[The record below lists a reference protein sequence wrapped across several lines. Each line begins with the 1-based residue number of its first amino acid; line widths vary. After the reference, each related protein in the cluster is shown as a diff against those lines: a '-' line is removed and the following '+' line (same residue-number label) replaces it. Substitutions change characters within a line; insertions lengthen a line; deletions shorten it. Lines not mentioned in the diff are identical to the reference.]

1 MPAGM
6 GILNEVHAA
15 EIIVFVSRNPGCSKT
30 DLYRGVA
37 RGVRMP
43 DKLLML
49 RDAGILEIV
58 DAGSPFEAEL
68 LTLLRR
74 HRELTGS
81 RRAAALLDTWEEARP
96 RFVMVLPVEY
106 RRVLARS

>member
-1 MPAGM
+1 MTPAGM
-6 GILNEVHAA
+6 GILNEAHAA

-58 DAGSPFEAEL
+58 DAGRSTAL
-68 LTLLRR
+68 MLTPRGQAVARCLR
-74 HRELTGS
+74 EIESILS
-81 RRAAALLDTWEEARP
+81 
-96 RFVMVLPVEY
+96 
-106 RRVLARS
+106 S